1 VSAGDVVVAQGSFL
15 LKAELLKDL
24 ETRMQAATDALA
36 REFAAVRTGRANAS
50 LLDGV
55 RVEAYGN
62 MTPINQLATVSVPDA
77 RTIMIQPWDASQ
89 MKEIE
94 KGIARSDLGLS
105 PSNDGK
111 VIRLTVPTLTEER
124 RKQLAK
130 QVGKFAEDARVAIRT
145 ARRDANDK
153 LKALAKDKKVSEDE
167 ERRGHDQIQKTT
179 DRFTAKIDELA
190 KKKEHEVMT
199 V

>member
-1 VSAGDVVVAQGSFL
+1 MTQPAV
-15 LKAELLKDL
+15 LKDL
-24 ETRMQAATDALA
+24 ETRMQAAIDALT
-36 REFAAVRTGRANAS
+36 REFASVRTGRANAS

-62 MTPINQLATVSVPDA
+62 LTPINQLATVSVPDP
-77 RTIMIQPWDASQ
+77 RTIVIQPWDASQ

-94 KGIARSDLGLS
+94 KGIAKSDLGLS
-105 PSNDGK
+105 PTNDGK

-130 QVGKFAEDARVAIRT
+130 TVGKFAEDARVAIRN

-153 LKALAKDKKVSEDE
+153 LKALAKEKKVSEDE

-179 DRFTAKIDELA
+179 DRFSGKIDELA
-190 KKKEHEVMT
+190 KKKEQEVMT

>member
-1 VSAGDVVVAQGSFL
+1 MSQPAV
-15 LKAELLKDL
+15 LKEL
-24 ETRMQAATDALA
+24 EVRMQAAIDALT
-36 REFAAVRTGRANAS
+36 REYAGVRTGRANAA

-55 RVEAYGN
+55 RVEAYGSL
-62 MTPINQLATVSVPDA
+62 TPINQLASVSVPDP
-77 RTIMIQPWDASQ
+77 RTIVIQPWDASQ

-94 KGIARSDLGLS
+94 KGIAKSDLGLT
-105 PSNDGK
+105 PTNDGK
-111 VIRLTVPTLTEER
+111 VIRLTLPTLTEER

-130 QVGKFAEDARVAIRT
+130 TVAKFAEEARVAIRN
-145 ARRDANDK
+145 ARREANDR

-167 ERRGHDQIQKTT
+167 ERRGHEQIQKAT
-179 DRFTAKIDELA
+179 DRFVAKVEELA

>member
-1 VSAGDVVVAQGSFL
+1 MSQPA
-15 LKAELLKDL
+15 LLKDL
-24 ETRMQAATDALA
+24 EARMQAATDALT
-36 REFAAVRTGRANAS
+36 REFAGVRTGRAN
-50 LLDGV
+50 
-55 RVEAYGN
+55 
-62 MTPINQLATVSVPDA
+62 
-77 RTIMIQPWDASQ
+77 ASQ

-94 KGIARSDLGLS
+94 KGIAKSDLGLS

-130 QVGKFAEDARVAIRT
+130 QIGKFAEDARVAIRT
-145 ARRDANDK
+145 ARREANDK
-153 LKALAKDKKVSEDE
+153 LKSLAKDKKVSEDE

-179 DRFTAKIDELA
+179 DRFAAKIGELA
-190 KKKEHEVMT
+190 KKKEQEVMT

>member
-1 VSAGDVVVAQGSFL
+1 MSQPAV
-15 LKAELLKDL
+15 LKEL
-24 ETRMQAATDALA
+24 EVRMQAAIDALT
-36 REFAAVRTGRANAS
+36 REYGGVRTGRANAA

-55 RVEAYGN
+55 RVEAYGSL
-62 MTPINQLATVSVPDA
+62 TPINQLASVSVPDP
-77 RTIMIQPWDASQ
+77 RTIVIQPWDAAQ

-94 KGIARSDLGLS
+94 KGIAKSDLGLT
-105 PSNDGK
+105 PTNDGK
-111 VIRLTVPTLTEER
+111 VIRLTLPTLTEER

-130 QVGKFAEDARVAIRT
+130 TVAKFAEEARVAIRN
-145 ARRDANDK
+145 ARREANDR

-167 ERRGHDQIQKTT
+167 ERRGHEQIQKAT
-179 DRFTAKIDELA
+179 DRFVAKVEELA

>member
-1 VSAGDVVVAQGSFL
+1 MVTTQAEV
-15 LKAELLKDL
+15 LKEL
-24 ETRMQAATDALA
+24 ETRMQAATDALT
-36 REFAAVRTGRANAS
+36 REFASVRTGRANAS

-62 MTPINQLATVSVPDA
+62 LTPINQLATVSVPDP
-77 RTIMIQPWDASQ
+77 RTIVIQPWDASQ

-94 KGIARSDLGLS
+94 KGIAKADLGLS

-111 VIRLTVPTLTEER
+111 VIRLTVPSLTEER

-130 QVGKFAEDARVAIRT
+130 TVGKFAEDARVAIRN
-145 ARRDANDK
+145 ARREANDR
-153 LKALAKDKKVSEDE
+153 LKALARDKKVPEDE

-179 DRFTAKIDELA
+179 DRFTSRIDELA
-190 KKKEHEVMT
+190 KKKEQEVMT